1 MIRTALAISLIV
13 LGVAPAAAQS
23 GPTRLKSAVTVA
35 GDIVRIGDL
44 IENAGLAANTAI
56 FRSPDI
62 GQTGAVPVRTVLD
75 AVRPYGLI
83 GVDVR
88 GVSEVSVTR
97 ASRTIATEEIEALI
111 VRALLARYNLGKAE
125 NLKVMFERDVR
136 PINLD
141 ASVTADLSLVRMS
154 YEPGTRRFDVTFELA
169 SGGRAQWRYT
179 GSAVETIEV
188 AVMQRALA
196 KGDIVRPADIALE
209 RRPKNE
215 FSGEPAANP
224 AEAAGMAARRTVRAG
239 APLRAADLARPEL
252 IQKND
257 TVMLHYQ
264 VPGIVITMRGKA
276 LDSGAEGDVVGVL
289 NVSSKRTIQGI
300 VTGPGRVSVQ
310 APNTSLQAPS
320 TAALA
325 PSTAALAP
333 STALSTPNTA
343 RLAAAPQSE

>member
-1 MIRTALAISLIV
+1 MIPKSGHRFSEKIMRKQNQGLAMIRTALVASFLALSL
-13 LGVAPAAAQS
+13 APAAAQS
-23 GPTRLKSAVTVA
+23 APTRLKPTVTVA

-56 FRSPDI
+56 FRAPDL
-62 GQTGAVPVRTVLD
+62 GQTGTVPVRTVLD

-111 VRALLARYNLGKAE
+111 VRALLARYNLGKVE

-136 PINLD
+136 PISLD
-141 ASVTADLSLVRMS
+141 AGITADLSLARMS

-188 AVMQRALA
+188 AVPQRALA
-196 KGDIVRPADIALE
+196 KGDIVKANDLVLE

-215 FSGEPAANP
+215 FTSEPPAVA
-224 AEAAGMAARRTVRAG
+224 AEAAGMALRRAVRAG
-239 APLRAADLARPEL
+239 QPLRAADLAKPEL
-252 IQKND
+252 VQKNE
-257 TVMLHYQ
+257 TVMLHYE
-264 VPGIVITMRGKA
+264 VPGVVISMRGKA
-276 LDSGAEGDVVGVL
+276 LDSGAAGDMVSVL
-289 NVSSKRTIQGI
+289 NVNSKRTIQGM
-300 VTGPGRVSVQ
+300 VTGPGRVTVV
-310 APNTSLQAPS
+310 AP
-320 TAALA
+320 
-325 PSTAALAP
+325 
-333 STALSTPNTA
+333 TPA
-343 RLAAAPQSE
+343 RVAAAPQSE

>member
-1 MIRTALAISLIV
+1 MIPKSGHRFSEKIMRKQNQGLAMIRTALVASFLALSL
-13 LGVAPAAAQS
+13 APAAAQS
-23 GPTRLKSAVTVA
+23 APTRLKPTVTVA

-56 FRSPDI
+56 FRAPDL
-62 GQTGAVPVRTVLD
+62 GQTGTVPVRTVLD

-111 VRALLARYNLGKAE
+111 VRALLARYNLGKVE

-136 PINLD
+136 PISLD
-141 ASVTADLSLVRMS
+141 AGITADLSLARMS

-188 AVMQRALA
+188 AVPQRALA
-196 KGDIVRPADIALE
+196 KGDIVKANDLVLE

-215 FSGEPAANP
+215 FTSEPPAVA
-224 AEAAGMAARRTVRAG
+224 AEAAGMALRRAVRAG
-239 APLRAADLARPEL
+239 QPLRAADLAKPEL
-252 IQKND
+252 VQKND
-257 TVMLHYQ
+257 TVMLHYE
-264 VPGIVITMRGKA
+264 VPGIVISMRGKA
-276 LDSGAEGDVVGVL
+276 LDGGAEGDMVGVL
-289 NVSSKRTIQGI
+289 NVNSKRTIQGM
-300 VTGPGRVSVQ
+300 VTGPGRVTV
-310 APNTSLQAPS
+310 
-320 TAALA
+320 LA
-325 PSTAALAP
+325 PAP
-333 STALSTPNTA
+333 A
-343 RLAAAPQSE
+343 RVAAASQSE